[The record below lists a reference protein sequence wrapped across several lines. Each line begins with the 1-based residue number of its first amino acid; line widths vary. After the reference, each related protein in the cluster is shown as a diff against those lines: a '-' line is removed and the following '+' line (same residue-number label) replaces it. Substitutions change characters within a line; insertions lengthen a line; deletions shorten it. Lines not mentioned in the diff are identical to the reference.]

1 MRAGSKPDHGAGPDS
16 ARPTGLTHVG
26 PRGDVRMVDVGDK
39 AVTDREAVATGEI
52 MMNPEALRLI
62 RSGAVKKGDPL
73 QTAKLAGIMAAKQ
86 TASLIPLCH
95 PLPLS
100 HVSVELTP
108 TRQGYRIAARVRTS
122 GQTGVEME
130 ALTAVSVAALT
141 IYDMVKAVD
150 KARVI
155 GEICLVE
162 KRGGKSGEY
171 IRANASVG
179 RRDPGSGR
187 GVDRAGR
194 DPRSGPGAQ
203 TAGRPSRRRSGNS
216 RKRS

>member
-1 MRAGSKPDHGAGPDS
+1 MRAGTKPDHGAGPDS

-73 QTAKLAGIMAAKQ
+73 QTARLAGILAAKQ
-86 TASLIPLCH
+86 TSSLIPLCH

-100 HVSVELTP
+100 SVNVDLTAMP
-108 TRQGYRIAARVRTS
+108 RGYDIEARVRTTS
-122 GQTGVEME
+122 QTGVEME
-130 ALTAVSVAALT
+130 ALTAVAVAALT

-150 KARVI
+150 KTMVI
-155 GEICLVE
+155 GDIRVMS
-162 KRGGKSGEY
+162 KTGG
-171 IRANASVG
+171 
-179 RRDPGSGR
+179 
-187 GVDRAGR
+187 
-194 DPRSGPGAQ
+194 RSGAYVRQEGR
-203 TAGRPSRRRSGNS
+203 TAGRQKRRTAGRQ
-216 RKRS
+216 KRGPALR